1 MIRLIIILILPLLV
15 QSQES
20 EFYLEES
27 LNNHISRSIDEEMDV
42 SSNQIQVIYAKYSAE
57 KDNFNFSYFGSA
69 KYFYPAS
76 IVKFPILLLALEWL
90 NELDT
95 PKISEETPF
104 FFSTNHSC
112 LLKSEN
118 YIKRRI
124 NKRIR
129 YKVKEGDH
137 LGMIAAKYNL
147 SISKILELNPL
158 IKNPDKLSVGQQIIV
173 QNKQINYDIDVIN
186 VSNCIK

>member
-1 MIRLIIILILPLLV
+1 MQPLSPKNIIKKLIRCDSLYIMIRLIIILILPLLV

-27 LNNHISRSIDEEMDV
+27 LDNHISRSIEEEMDV

-90 NELDT
+90 NELEAMKQRSHHSKRSFQA
-95 PKISEETPF
+95 PKLHQVMDSF
-104 FFSTNHSC
+104 
-112 LLKSEN
+112 LLPQT
-118 YIKRRI
+118 R
-124 NKRIR
+124 
-129 YKVKEGDH
+129 
-137 LGMIAAKYNL
+137 
-147 SISKILELNPL
+147 P
-158 IKNPDKLSVGQQIIV
+158 
-173 QNKQINYDIDVIN
+173 KQ
-186 VSNCIK
+186 SS